1 MQPPETLDTYIR
13 AVGAIDEVGRE
24 VLETRPEN
32 ISEILEG
39 LVADLRSRESI
50 SGVGLFGS
58 RSRGD
63 AVSSSDV
70 DLLVVDRRDFDY
82 EHVERAEIEDF
93 LLDLDYIPEKWIR
106 RMTPPEIDQKL
117 YELQVLYERDGTLT
131 KAKELMLKTY
141 STPERVEIRTGSHL
155 LEADT
160 YLSRGIS
167 ALGKEDY
174 QSAKVNAAIAL
185 EAVMKILIEVSRLPI
200 SNSRFIR
207 TLESSTRKLG
217 AQKLYSDYVEVAGL
231 SKLDR
236 QRVEGMLESFSA
248 MWKEALSFIQ
258 ANSSAVR
265 TLHVKVMND
274 LNYYGRE
281 NFRKGM
287 MARSGSLIRD
297 GQPVEAAHY
306 LSRTSI
312 CMLESYAWL
321 LAKLDGTRFDY
332 TTLFR
337 YIKGSK
343 RSPPEVHQKAAE
355 ALRIER
361 VSEREAEES
370 LRKTK
375 EIALGVRQKR
385 KELIHSLFS

>member
-1 MQPPETLDTYIR
+1 
-13 AVGAIDEVGRE
+13 
-24 VLETRPEN
+24 LETRPEN
-32 ISEILEG
+32 IRKILEG
-39 LVADLRSRESI
+39 LVADLRSRDSV
-50 SGVGLFGS
+50 SGIGLFGS

-63 AVSSSDV
+63 AVASSDV
-70 DLLVVDRRDFDY
+70 DLLVVERRDYDY
-82 EHVERAEIEDF
+82 EHVERAEIEGF
-93 LLDLDYIPEKWIR
+93 FLDLDYIPEKWIH

-141 STPERVEIRTGSHL
+141 STPERVEIRTASHL
-155 LEADT
+155 IEADT

-167 ALGKEDY
+167 ALNKEDF

-185 EAVMKILIEVSRLPI
+185 EAIMKILIEVAGLPI
-200 SNSRFIR
+200 SNSRFTR
-207 TLESSTRKLG
+207 TLESSTKKLG
-217 AQKLYSDYVEVAGL
+217 AQKLYNDYVEVAGL

-236 QRVEGMLESFSA
+236 QRTESMLESFSA
-248 MWKEALSFIQ
+248 MWKEALGFID
-258 ANSSAVR
+258 ANSPAVR

-281 NFRKGM
+281 NFLKGLV
-287 MARSGSLIRD
+287 ARSSSLIRD
-297 GQPVEAAHY
+297 GLLVETAHY

-332 TTLFR
+332 TTLFQHL
-337 YIKGSK
+337 KGSK
-343 RSPPEVHQKAAE
+343 KSPPEVRQRAVE
-355 ALRIER
+355 ALGIEK
-361 VSEREAEES
+361 VSGREAEES

-375 EIALGVRQKR
+375 EIALGIRQKM
-385 KELIHSLFS
+385 KELIYSLFS